1 MKKMDDIGA
10 LISQFGFP
18 IVAAVGLG
26 YFIYY
31 IWVWATTNVQPV
43 IDGAMGSLVALIDR
57 VRMLDNDMIRLNQK
71 LQIALEYK
79 SKLNEDQ
86 QKELDEIISRY
97 GSKSTKFD
105 SSGKSTTKKNL

>member
-1 MKKMDDIGA
+1 MTDIGGV
-10 LISQFGFP
+10 ISQFGFP

-31 IWVWATTNVQPV
+31 IWTWATNTVQPV
-43 IDGAMGSLVALIDR
+43 LDSAMASLVALIDR

-79 SKLNEDQ
+79 SKLDPEQ
-86 QKELDEIISRY
+86 QEQLDEIVSRY
-97 GSKSTKFD
+97 GSQSEKFD
-105 SSGKSTTKKNL
+105 SSGAQPQEKKS